1 MKKNVLFTV
10 MMGLMMVLTR
20 IFDLT
25 VEDTF
30 VRQKNKIFDICF
42 VLYSLIRIFATE
54 TRIVKNYGTES
65 E

>member
-1 MKKNVLFTV
+1 MKKNLFFTV

-30 VRQKNKIFDICF
+30 VRQK
-42 VLYSLIRIFATE
+42 
-54 TRIVKNYGTES
+54 
-65 E
+65 

>member
-1 MKKNVLFTV
+1 MKKNVFFIV

-30 VRQKNKIFDICF
+30 
-42 VLYSLIRIFATE
+42 A
-54 TRIVKNYGTES
+54 
-65 E
+65 